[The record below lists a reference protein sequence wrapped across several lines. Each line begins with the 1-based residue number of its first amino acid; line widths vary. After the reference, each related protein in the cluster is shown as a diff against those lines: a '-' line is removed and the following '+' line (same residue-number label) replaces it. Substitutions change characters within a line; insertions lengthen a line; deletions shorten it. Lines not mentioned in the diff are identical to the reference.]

1 MRKQVF
7 GRKFSRDKGSR
18 QALFRSLIKAF
29 IANGKIETTK
39 ARAKAISG
47 EIDKIVTSTKGSNIV
62 SAKRKVLSF
71 LANDGKTTEF
81 LFKNVTPA
89 FAERKSGFTKITYL
103 PRRMGDGAE
112 MARLEWVVE
121 IKTEE
126 EKNKKKEKKN
136 ESKSKK
142 EVKAKK

>member
-7 GRKFSRDKGSR
+7 GRKFSRDRGSR

-29 IANGKIETTK
+29 IASGKIETTK
-39 ARAKAISG
+39 ARAKAITG
-47 EIDKIVTSTKGSNIV
+47 EIDKIITSTKGKNIV

-71 LANDGKTTEF
+71 LANDGKTVEF
-81 LFKNVTPA
+81 LFKNVAPA

-103 PRRMGDGAE
+103 PRRIGDGAE
-112 MARLEWVVE
+112 MARIEWVVE

-126 EKNKKKEKKN
+126 EKNKKKERKDQSKN
-136 ESKSKK
+136 KK
-142 EVKAKK
+142 EVKPKK